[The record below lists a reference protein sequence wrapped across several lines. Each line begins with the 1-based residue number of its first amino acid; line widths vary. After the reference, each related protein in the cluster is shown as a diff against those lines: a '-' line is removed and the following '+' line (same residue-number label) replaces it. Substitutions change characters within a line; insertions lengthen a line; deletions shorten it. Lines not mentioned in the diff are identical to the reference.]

1 MANYPHSIVAQQATV
16 NQFIKV
22 YNPFTDFVGLS
33 KDVADI
39 AISKVDLAGRDH
51 ITRQSIVPLQKSL
64 NDIEITLARLW
75 LHRTG
80 RSEERRVG
88 KECGERRS
96 RDA

>member
-1 MANYPHSIVAQQATV
+1 MANYPHPIVAQQATV

-33 KDVADI
+33 KDVA
-39 AISKVDLAGRDH
+39 ISLSLKLTLAGRDH

-64 NDIEITLARLW
+64 NDIEITLAPVLW

-80 RSEERRVG
+80 QIHGGGRISEADG
-88 KECGERRS
+88 
-96 RDA
+96 ATA